1 MSITRVSH
9 AIANGGTL
17 TLPSHQPG
25 DLIIGVAWRHDGSTL
40 GVYLSGGRTIRSLQ
54 ALGYSMSVREKI
66 ATSSSETFGTSTDAT
81 QVGAIV
87 YRHTNYLTG
96 GSTNASNGTTDT
108 LSYGVIAP
116 GSNIEQNLDRWYVG
130 IGAYRANNTSAI
142 AAPTNMTTIA
152 NIQGTSDGCLVLH
165 DTNALISSAWSN
177 QTVAGTSLQAWRTLV
192 FEIFD
197 TRVPVV
203 APTPSAAKPTLR
215 GGFAN

>member
-9 AIANGGTL
+9 AIANGDTL

-25 DLIIGVAWRHDGSTL
+25 DLIIGVAWRHDGSSV
-40 GVYLSGGRTIRSLQ
+40 GGHLSGGRTIRAIT
-54 ALGYSMSVREKI
+54 ALGYGISVREKI
-66 ATSSSETFGTSTDAT
+66 ATSSSETFGTATDAT

-96 GSTNASNGTTDT
+96 ASNNASNGTTDT
-108 LSYGVIAP
+108 LTYGVIAAAA
-116 GSNIEQNLDRWYVG
+116 NTEQNLDRWYVG

-165 DTNALISSAWSN
+165 DTNALISSNWSN
-177 QTVAGTSLQAWRTLV
+177 QTVAGTSLQAWRTMV
-192 FEIFD
+192 IEIFD
-197 TRVPVV
+197 TRIPVV